1 MSPTFFYVFRK
12 ARKSD
17 FFKLAAYIRKIKL
30 FAFKAVKHKNIHSR
44 SEARSAVLV
53 MLRQMSHNIYI
64 KVIVGHFIFVLAAF
78 YGSFPNVGKIVMP
91 TVALNKEHI
100 VKLHG

>member
-1 MSPTFFYVFRK
+1 
-12 ARKSD
+12 
-17 FFKLAAYIRKIKL
+17 
-30 FAFKAVKHKNIHSR
+30 
-44 SEARSAVLV
+44 
-53 MLRQMSHNIYI
+53 MLRQMCHNIYI

-78 YGSFPNVGKIVMP
+78 YGSFPNVGKIVVP

>member
-12 ARKSD
+12 TRKSD
-17 FFKLAAYIRKIKL
+17 FLLKLAAYIRKIKL

-53 MLRQMSHNIYI
+53 MLRQMCHNIYI
-64 KVIVGHFIFVLAAF
+64 KVIVGHFIFGARRILRLV
-78 YGSFPNVGKIVMP
+78 SKRR
-91 TVALNKEHI
+91 
-100 VKLHG
+100 